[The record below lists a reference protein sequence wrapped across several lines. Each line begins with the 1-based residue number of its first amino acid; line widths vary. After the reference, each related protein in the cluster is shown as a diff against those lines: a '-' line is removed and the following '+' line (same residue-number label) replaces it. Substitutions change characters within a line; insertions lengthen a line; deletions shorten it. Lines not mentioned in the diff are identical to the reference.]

1 MYLVKGYVAII
12 TLGCSKNEIDSDIM
26 MGILEEGGY
35 RSTTNLENADIIIIN
50 TCGFIYDAKE
60 ESIEIIW
67 EMTKYKTYGKCKHL
81 ILAGCLAER
90 YPRELIEEI
99 DEVDA
104 IIGTGNIENIA
115 FIIEELDSNDKIIKT
130 GNINSQ
136 YIEEINRNN
145 FNYSAYVKISEGCNN
160 NCSYCIIPKLR
171 GKYRSRNMGN
181 IIREVKYLVD
191 NGVKEVILI
200 GQNTTDYGIDIYGEY
215 KLPNLLD
222 ELNRIEELEWIRI
235 LYMYPD
241 HFNDD
246 LIKSIKENNKVVKY
260 VDIPIQHINDNM
272 LLLMNRKTDKKS
284 IVKLIDKLRREIPS
298 IIIRTTIIVG
308 FPGEKDEYFNE
319 LYEFVKETKFDR
331 LGVFT
336 YSREEGTKSYNFNNQ
351 IDERTSELRR
361 NKLMELQQVI
371 SLEKNQEKVGKIFRV
386 LVEEILDDSNYSG
399 RTYMDSPDIDGIV
412 YFNSDKKL
420 NIGDFA
426 CVKIE
431 DCLEYDLMGAF
442 VNEYC

>member
-26 MGILEEGGY
+26 MGILEKCGFK
-35 RSTTNLENADIIIIN
+35 STTNLENADIIIIN
-50 TCGFIYDAKE
+50 TCGFINDAKE
-60 ESIEIIW
+60 ESIEVIW

-90 YPRELIEEI
+90 YPRELIDEI

-104 IIGTGNIENIA
+104 IIGTGNIKNIA
-115 FIIEELDSNDKIIKT
+115 SLIEELDSNDKIIKT
-130 GNINSQ
+130 G
-136 YIEEINRNN
+136 YIEEINRNK

-171 GKYRSRNMGN
+171 GKYRSRNMEN
-181 IIREVKYLVD
+181 IIKEVKYLVN

-215 KLPNLLD
+215 KLPDLLN
-222 ELNRIEELEWIRI
+222 ELNKIEGLEWIRM

-246 LIKSIKENNKVVKY
+246 LIKSIKENDKVVKY
-260 VDIPIQHINDNM
+260 VDIPIQHINNNI
-272 LLLMNRKTDKKS
+272 LSLMNRKTDKKS
-284 IVKLIDKLRREIPS
+284 IIKLIDKLRKEIPS

-308 FPGEKDEYFNE
+308 FPGEQDEHFNE
-319 LYEFVKETKFDR
+319 LYEFVKEIKFDR

-336 YSREEGTKSYNFNNQ
+336 YSREEGTKSYNLNDQ
-351 IDERTSELRR
+351 VDEKISELRR
-361 NKLMELQQVI
+361 NKLMELQQII
-371 SLEKNQEKVGKIFRV
+371 SLEKNREKIGKVFKV
-386 LVEEILDDSNYSG
+386 LVEEILDDNTYSG
-399 RTYMDSPDIDGIV
+399 RTYMDSPDIDGVV
-412 YFNSDKKL
+412 YFNSEKKF
-420 NIGDFA
+420 NSGDFA

-431 DCLEYDLMGAF
+431 DCLEYDLMGALE
-442 VNEYC
+442 NEYC

>member
-26 MGILEEGGY
+26 MGILEKCGFK
-35 RSTTNLENADIIIIN
+35 STTNLENADIIIIN
-50 TCGFIYDAKE
+50 TCGFINDAKE
-60 ESIEIIW
+60 ESIEVIW

-90 YPRELIEEI
+90 YPRELIDEI

-104 IIGTGNIENIA
+104 IIGTGNIKNIA
-115 FIIEELDSNDKIIKT
+115 SLIEELDSNDKIIKT
-130 GNINSQ
+130 GNIDSQ
-136 YIEEINRNN
+136 YIEEINRNK

-171 GKYRSRNMGN
+171 GKYRSRNMEN
-181 IIREVKYLVD
+181 IIKEVKYLVN

-215 KLPNLLD
+215 KLPDLLN
-222 ELNRIEELEWIRI
+222 ELNKIEGLEWIRM

-246 LIKSIKENNKVVKY
+246 LIKSIKENDKVVKY
-260 VDIPIQHINDNM
+260 VDIPIQHINNNI
-272 LLLMNRKTDKKS
+272 LSLMNRKTDKKS
-284 IVKLIDKLRREIPS
+284 IIKLIDKLRKEIPS

-308 FPGEKDEYFNE
+308 FPGEKDEHFNE
-319 LYEFVKETKFDR
+319 LYEFVKEIKFDR

-336 YSREEGTKSYNFNNQ
+336 YSREEGTKSYNLNDQ
-351 IDERTSELRR
+351 VDEKISELRR
-361 NKLMELQQVI
+361 NKLMELQQII
-371 SLEKNQEKVGKIFRV
+371 SLEKNREKIGKVFKV
-386 LVEEILDDSNYSG
+386 LVEEILDDNTYSG
-399 RTYMDSPDIDGIV
+399 RTYMDSPDIDGVV
-412 YFNSDKKL
+412 YFNSEKKF

-431 DCLEYDLMGAF
+431 DCLEYDLMGALE
-442 VNEYC
+442 NEYC